1 MITKVRKG
9 FNWGYIIGLWIGLGN
24 AGVAIMMGV
33 SLKWVG
39 LGFGIGSLVVIGV
52 EFLRWV
58 LSKKEENENSNT
70 VQRRG
75 FGAPQEYY

>member
-24 AGVAIMMGV
+24 AGVATMMGV
-33 SLKWVG
+33 SLKVVG

-52 EFLRWV
+52 EVIRWK
-58 LSKKEENENSNT
+58 LSKKEELELVNT
-70 VQRRG
+70 KY
-75 FGAPQEYY
+75 FE

>member
-1 MITKVRKG
+1 
-9 FNWGYIIGLWIGLGN
+9 
-24 AGVAIMMGV
+24 MMGV

-39 LGFGIGSLVVIGV
+39 LGFGIGSLVVMGV